1 LISKPKTFVIV
12 GILMV
17 AAAAVSAIAVT
28 KWNLFAPK
36 DYEEC
41 AERAARDAKSK
52 DALSILV
59 SVCRSNFAGRRKTGG
74 GYTYYDPCQDSTFD
88 INGPNPTSDE
98 VKYIRDQCLAYLSL
112 KSQMEAEEA
121 ELKRRAQQ
129 EAQQARAAAQ
139 RAEQEARARAQQTE
153 QAASAALQARIL
165 AAMSAVQVTSQGF
178 SLCDEYSSFCT
189 LRVGVTN
196 GSKEALSKIG
206 IGLSSIQAAGDACPS
221 SYATR
226 VILDVKLS
234 PGEKRGTTVHIDD
247 NEFAKHPLC
256 IKVIGVE
263 FAGR

>member
-1 LISKPKTFVIV
+1 LSA
-12 GILMV
+12 GLLMV

-41 AERAARDAKSK
+41 AERAARDAKST

-74 GYTYYDPCQDSTFD
+74 GYTYYDPCRDRTFD
-88 INGPNPTSDE
+88 INGPNPTADE
-98 VKYIRDQCLAYLSL
+98 VKYIRDQCLAYTSL
-112 KSQMEAEEA
+112 KSQMEAEEV

-139 RAEQEARARAQQTE
+139 RAEQEARARAQQAE
-153 QAASAALQARIL
+153 QAAFAALQARIL

-178 SLCDEYSSFCT
+178 SLCSSFCT

-206 IGLSSIQAAGDACPS
+206 IGLSSIQAVGDACPS
-221 SYATR
+221 SYATH

-234 PGEKRGTTVHIDD
+234 PGEKRRTTVHVDD
-247 NEFAKHPLC
+247 IELAKHPLC